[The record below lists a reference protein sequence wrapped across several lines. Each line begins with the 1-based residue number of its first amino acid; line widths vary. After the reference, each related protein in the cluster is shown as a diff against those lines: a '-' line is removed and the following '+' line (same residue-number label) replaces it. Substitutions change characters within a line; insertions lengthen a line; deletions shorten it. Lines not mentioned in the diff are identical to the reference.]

1 MVSVMTRIFI
11 TGIILARA
19 VGGRKGSMVVY
30 LQDLNLRDGG
40 KSLLKCPRLR
50 DEDPVLI
57 KRPLLLR
64 RPPLRDGDQSLVK

>member
-57 KRPLLLR
+57 KRPILLR
-64 RPPLRDGDQSLVK
+64 CPPLSDGDHSPVQ